1 MNRAATFPLDGAS
14 PPPAPGPGSSWLD
27 GPRRWLAAAPAPVF
41 ALYAGLMA
49 FGTYFAMYAFRKPFA
64 AASFAGVPAAGFLG
78 GVDYKI
84 ALVIAQVAGYAIA
97 KLVGV
102 KIIAE
107 MPPSRRIWGILAQIA
122 VAELALVGFGL
133 IPPPWNIA
141 CLFLDG
147 LALGMVWGM
156 VFGFVEG
163 RRQSD
168 LIGAMLCASFI
179 LSSGVVKSVG
189 ETVLLSHI
197 AGQFWMPAV
206 TGLLFIPLLALCV
219 TGLAILPPPSAADI
233 AERVERK
240 PMDGPAR
247 TALLRH
253 YALGLV
259 SLIAVYVA
267 LTALRDFRDNFAG
280 EIWTE
285 LGLGGRADVFTIS
298 ELPVSV
304 VVLGVLAALTVLRNN
319 RLALAVYMA
328 RMALGRVI
336 AGLASLAFMA
346 HAIGPVAWMLLL
358 GGGLY
363 LAYTPYNAMLFDRL
377 IAAGG
382 SVGNAGFLI
391 YVADSSGYVGSVAL
405 LVLRSMNGVKLPWA
419 RFLIDASLVTSL
431 GGLVLLG
438 AATLYFQRRLP
449 APATPVAVPHAEAP

>member
-1 MNRAATFPLDGAS
+1 
-14 PPPAPGPGSSWLD
+14 
-27 GPRRWLAAAPAPVF
+27 
-41 ALYAGLMA
+41 
-49 FGTYFAMYAFRKPFA
+49 
-64 AASFAGVPAAGFLG
+64 
-78 GVDYKI
+78 
-84 ALVIAQVAGYAIA
+84 
-97 KLVGV
+97 
-102 KIIAE
+102 
-107 MPPSRRIWGILAQIA
+107 
-122 VAELALVGFGL
+122 
-133 IPPPWNIA
+133 
-141 CLFLDG
+141 
-147 LALGMVWGM
+147 MVWGM

-328 RMALGRVI
+328 LMALGLVI

>member
-1 MNRAATFPLDGAS
+1 MSEALALA
-14 PPPAPGPGSSWLD
+14 APGALVSPVSLLD
-27 GPRRWLAAAPAPVF
+27 APRRWLAAAPAPLF

-49 FGTYFAMYAFRKPFA
+49 FGTYFAMYAFRRPFA
-64 AASFAGVPAAGFLG
+64 AASYAGVAPV
-78 GVDYKI
+78 GVDYKT

-97 KLVGV
+97 KLIGV
-102 KIIAE
+102 RVIAQL
-107 MPPSRRIWGILAQIA
+107 PPRLRVLGIALQIA
-122 VAELALVGFGL
+122 LAEVALVGFGL
-133 IPPPWNIA
+133 IPAPWNIA

-189 ETVLLSHI
+189 ESVLLSHT

-206 TGLLFIPLLALCV
+206 TGLIFTPLLLVCLL
-219 TGLAILPPPSAADI
+219 GLSILPPPSPRDI

-240 PMDGPAR
+240 PMDAAAR
-247 TALLRH
+247 AKLLAH
-253 YALGLV
+253 YAPGLAC
-259 SLIAVYVA
+259 LIAVYVA
-267 LTALRDFRDNFAG
+267 LTALRDFRDNFAA
-280 EIWTE
+280 EIWNE
-285 LGLGGRADVFTIS
+285 VGLGGRADIFTWT
-298 ELPVSV
+298 ELPISV

-319 RLALAVYMA
+319 RLALSLYMA
-328 RMALGRVI
+328 LMGLGLAV
-336 AGLASLAFMA
+336 AGLASLAYLA
-346 HAIGPVAWMLLL
+346 HWLGPVAWMIAL

-391 YVADSSGYVGSVAL
+391 YVADSSGYLGSVAL
-405 LVLRSMNGVKLPWA
+405 VVVRSLSTVKLPWV
-419 RFLIDASLVTSL
+419 RFLIDASLITSL
-431 GGLVLLG
+431 GGLALLG
-438 AATLYFQRRLP
+438 WAALYFRRRLP
-449 APATPVAVPHAEAP
+449 AIRECQP